1 MLAER
6 ERIPLHMANAVQDA
20 PASEEARKLDLRIL
34 LLALATFVLG
44 TDALI
49 VIGVLPTI
57 ARELR
62 VTEGATGQL
71 ITAFALVYGLGG
83 PVLAALTG
91 RWRRSRVMIV
101 ALGAFCV
108 VNIVSALSPTFAML
122 LATRI
127 LGGGIAALIS
137 PLAYAMAVALA
148 PPEKRGQA
156 LALVLSGVTVAN
168 IVGGPLGT
176 WIGGH
181 VGWRVSF
188 GLIALVAGIA
198 CVILR
203 MSGLPDSGASQML
216 SLKARLAPIG
226 EPRLLLALAPAFF
239 TVVSFS
245 MIYSYIAPLLQLN
258 LHTSDISLMLLVLG
272 LGTVAA
278 TQIGGRIIDRFGS
291 TRLLVA
297 FLVVQLIVEV
307 SIAYTTASWMGAAL
321 ALFIWGASGPSFFI
335 AQQHRLLSIAPEHI
349 NVITALNSSMNYLGI
364 ACGAV
369 LGGVVLSYMQVT
381 QLGWIG
387 AGCGLVGMVLLLIS
401 FRVSGRGKRTEV

>member
-258 LHTSDISLMLLVLG
+258 LHTSDISLLLLVLG

>member
-1 MLAER
+1 
-6 ERIPLHMANAVQDA
+6 MANAVQDA

-258 LHTSDISLMLLVLG
+258 LHTSDISLLLLVLG

>member
-1 MLAER
+1 
-6 ERIPLHMANAVQDA
+6 MANAVQDA

-101 ALGAFCV
+101 ALGAFCA

-198 CVILR
+198 CVVFQ
-203 MSGLPDSGASQML
+203 MSGLPDSSASQTL

-258 LHTSDISLMLLVLG
+258 LHISDISLLLLVLG

-297 FLVVQLIVEV
+297 FLAVQLIVEV

-369 LGGVVLSYMQVT
+369 VGGVVLSYVQVT

>member
-1 MLAER
+1 
-6 ERIPLHMANAVQDA
+6 MANAVQDA

-203 MSGLPDSGASQML
+203 MSGLPDSGASQTL

-258 LHTSDISLMLLVLG
+258 LHTSDISLLLLVLG